1 MAEIQFSEPAVKPD
15 SSFSPRLYLFTSLLK
30 AVQGRELWALS
41 DQALVSAANFLTNV
55 MLARALGLSGFGVFA
70 FAWMVVLLM
79 SSLQGAL
86 IITPMMSIGPKQEL
100 ALRPSYF
107 GAVSMQAL
115 CLSAF
120 SGILIFLGA
129 FTSIRLFPSWH
140 LESLPLPLA
149 VATAAYLLQ
158 DYTRRYFF
166 TIRRSRLAFS
176 CDALSYVT
184 QLPLLWLLAWRKELT
199 TSRALWMIALTSLFG
214 VIVSLFWREQ
224 LHFSRMALRTVVR
237 RHWKMV
243 RWLAPSALLQWTSVN
258 LFMVFAPVYYGAEA
272 LGALR
277 ACLNVVA
284 ISHIWIL
291 GLDNVLPA
299 EAARQLHEHGVNA
312 SYLYIRKTLI
322 RWGIVT
328 LVFMTLISVAPS
340 FWLSLLY
347 GARYAGFG
355 YVLRLYSL
363 LYLMVFLGVP
373 LRAGL
378 QALEVTAPLLWSYFA
393 MTVFAALIA
402 PPMAK
407 HLGLLGVM
415 LGLIVSQCTFQLILG
430 AALVVHTRRMRK
442 RELAAVASVGSNH
455 FEGSGL

>member
-1 MAEIQFSEPAVKPD
+1 MAEIRSSEPAVQPG
-15 SSFSPRLYLFTSLLK
+15 LTSLFRSHVYTPLLSIVRGK
-30 AVQGRELWALS
+30 ELWALS

-55 MLARALGLSGFGVFA
+55 MLARTLGLSGFGVFA
-70 FAWMVVLLM
+70 FAWMIVLLM

-107 GAVSMQAL
+107 GAVFLQAL
-115 CLSAF
+115 CLSVL
-120 SGILIFLGA
+120 SGTVIFLGVLA
-129 FTSIRLFPSWH
+129 STWFFPSWH
-140 LESLPLPLA
+140 LDSLPLPLA

-166 TIRRSRLAFS
+166 TIRRSRLALS
-176 CDALSYVT
+176 CDALSYIT
-184 QLPLLWLLAWRKELT
+184 QLPLLWLLAWRKELN
-199 TSRALWMIALTSLFG
+199 SSSALWIIALTSLFG
-214 VIVSLFWREQ
+214 VVVSIFWREE
-224 LHFSRMALRTVVR
+224 LHFSRAATYTVIV

-243 RWLAPSALLQWTSVN
+243 RWLAPAALLQWASVN

-277 ACLNVVA
+277 ACLNIVA
-284 ISHIWIL
+284 VAHIWIL

-299 EAARQLHEHGVNA
+299 EAARQLHEHGADA
-312 SYLYIRKTLI
+312 SHHYIRKTLI

-328 LVFMTLISVAPS
+328 LIFMTVISVAPS

-355 YVLRLYSL
+355 YVLRLYSV

-393 MTVFAALIA
+393 MTIFAAVVA
-402 PPMAK
+402 PPLAK

-415 LGLIVSQCTFQLILG
+415 LGLIVSQCIFQLILG
-430 AALVVHTRRMRK
+430 VALVVHTRRYRN
-442 RELAAVASVGSNH
+442 RELAAVASVGLGYLEES
-455 FEGSGL
+455 EL